1 MSFCCG
7 ASMLGT
13 MGSLQH
19 KKTYIHQ
26 VPILYCP
33 ICQSVEVHPKI
44 KDDYEILADYAQ
56 SDQAPEIYF
65 DDYVDLKDMS
75 EIFADCIDVEEM
87 PMIGIIK
94 SQIDQA
100 LDLLSVAKK
109 LKDKEWE
116 RDLFHRLH
124 VLSDRLK
131 KHQRTQAQPKG

>member
-1 MSFCCG
+1 MSICCG

-33 ICQSVEVHPKI
+33 VCQSVEVHPKV
-44 KDDYEILADYAQ
+44 KDDYEILADYAL
-56 SDQAPEIYF
+56 SDQAPEIFF

-75 EIFADCIDVEEM
+75 TIFADCIDVEEM
-87 PMIGIIK
+87 PMMAILK
-94 SQIDQA
+94 AQIDHA

-109 LKDKEWE
+109 LQDSEWK
-116 RDLFHRLH
+116 RDLIHRLH

-131 KHQRTQAQPKG
+131 KHQSIQAKQKR